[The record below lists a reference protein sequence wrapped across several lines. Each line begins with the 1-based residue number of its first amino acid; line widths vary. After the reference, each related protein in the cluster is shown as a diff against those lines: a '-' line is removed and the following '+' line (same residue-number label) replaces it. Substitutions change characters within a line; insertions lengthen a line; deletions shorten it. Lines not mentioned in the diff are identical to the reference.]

1 MIVDLDA
8 TTINNFVLPSSDLRI
23 DVFRSGGAGGQSVN
37 TTESGVRVTHLPTG
51 LSVVC
56 QDERSQHN
64 NKAAGVKY
72 LKSKL
77 LQREKEKRMR
87 KKEEEHI
94 EREDNSFGS
103 QVYNSYQ
110 QPEGVLAVN
119 HSNIHH
125 YCVIIQIRSYILH
138 PYTMVKDHV
147 SSLKVTHVHKVLEG
161 DLEPFL
167 EASLLSSSTRT
178 EKK

>member
-1 MIVDLDA
+1 MIVDVDA

-103 QVYNSYQ
+103 QVYNSDQ
-110 QPEGVLAVN
+110 QPEGALAVN
-119 HSNIHH
+119 HSNIPLLCHH
-125 YCVIIQIRSYILH
+125 
-138 PYTMVKDHV
+138 PD
-147 SSLKVTHVHKVLEG
+147 
-161 DLEPFL
+161 
-167 EASLLSSSTRT
+167 SLLHSPSLHNGQGSRVVSQGNSCSQSLGGRFGTLP
-178 EKK
+178 